1 MTKKAQNPTKTK
13 LFDIFMK
20 ITMFLIFV
28 FFLML
33 LCGCAREKPTYETV
47 ADNAVDIITAIE
59 QGLPT
64 ECKTDTNKLLFN
76 VGRKEI
82 SNVKTACDE
91 RVDKITRDK
100 LRWKLSFWALIGVIA
115 AYIAKKILG

>member
-1 MTKKAQNPTKTK
+1 
-13 LFDIFMK
+13 MK
-20 ITMFLIFV
+20 HFTILLI
-28 FFLML
+28 LTIL
-33 LCGCAREKPTYETV
+33 LNGCVREKPTYETV

-100 LRWKLSFWALIGVIA
+100 LKWKLSFWALVTVIA
-115 AYIAKKILG
+115 AYIAKKVLG

>member
-1 MTKKAQNPTKTK
+1 
-13 LFDIFMK
+13 MK
-20 ITMFLIFV
+20 HFTILAILTV
-28 FFLML
+28 L
-33 LCGCAREKPTYETV
+33 LSGCVREKPTYETV

-100 LRWKLSFWALIGVIA
+100 LKWKLSFWALVGVVA
-115 AYIAKKILG
+115 AYIAKKVLG

>member
-1 MTKKAQNPTKTK
+1 MKTITLISVSLL
-13 LFDIFMK
+13 LF
-20 ITMFLIFV
+20 
-28 FFLML
+28 
-33 LCGCAREKPTYETV
+33 GCTREKPTYETV

-100 LRWKLSFWALIGVIA
+100 LRWQWSFWALIGVVA
-115 AYIAKKILG
+115 AYILRKVLK

>member
-1 MTKKAQNPTKTK
+1 MKTITLISVSLL
-13 LFDIFMK
+13 LF
-20 ITMFLIFV
+20 
-28 FFLML
+28 
-33 LCGCAREKPTYETV
+33 GCTREKPTYETV

-100 LRWKLSFWALIGVIA
+100 LKWKFSFWALIGVVA
-115 AYIAKKILG
+115 AYILRKVLK

>member
-1 MTKKAQNPTKTK
+1 MKTITLISVSLL
-13 LFDIFMK
+13 LF
-20 ITMFLIFV
+20 
-28 FFLML
+28 
-33 LCGCAREKPTYETV
+33 GCIREKPTYETV

-91 RVDKITRDK
+91 RVDKITSDK
-100 LRWKLSFWALIGVIA
+100 LKWKFSFWALIGVVA
-115 AYIAKKILG
+115 AYILRKVLK

>member
-1 MTKKAQNPTKTK
+1 
-13 LFDIFMK
+13 MK
-20 ITMFLIFV
+20 HFTILAILTV
-28 FFLML
+28 L
-33 LCGCAREKPTYETV
+33 LGGCAREKPTYETV

-64 ECKTDTNKLLFN
+64 ECKTDANKLLFN

-82 SNVKTACDE
+82 SNVKNACDE

-100 LRWKLSFWALIGVIA
+100 LKWKLSFWALIGVIG
-115 AYIAKKILG
+115 AYIAKKVLQ